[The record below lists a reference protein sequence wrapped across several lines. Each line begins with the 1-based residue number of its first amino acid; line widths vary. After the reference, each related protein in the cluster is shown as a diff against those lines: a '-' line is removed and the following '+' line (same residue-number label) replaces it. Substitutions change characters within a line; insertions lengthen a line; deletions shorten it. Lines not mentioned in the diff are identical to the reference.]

1 MCVRRGVNVNLNRRT
16 ISFGTLALA
25 TLALGALIGCGC
37 GPKAPEGP
45 EGSDNTTPPTNTE
58 TLRGRPAPEKD
69 GPKIEGDVIKIGLV
83 ASQNG
88 DLIPWGTDCI
98 NGSQLAVDQINAA
111 GGIDGKRVQLLI
123 EDSNSSP
130 EGGKSAAEK
139 LASQGVVGILG
150 EVASG
155 ITQLMA
161 QVSYDNGLPHIAVGA
176 TKTTITDYGSNVF
189 RVCYTDDFQG
199 PVMAKFAYET
209 LGLRNVAIMTDVK
222 LPYSEYLTKTFKE
235 YFIKLGGTI
244 VAEASYE
251 SKQTTFTAQ
260 LSNIKSK
267 SPGGIFLSGYFNEV
281 GPIVRQAG
289 QSGLTGVKYFGGDG
303 WDSSEIIES
312 GGDAIVGGF
321 FCNHYNE
328 HEKRAEVQDFLAA
341 WKKKYNGKMPGTTMG
356 ALGYDAAALM
366 MDAIKRASTKD
377 ARGII
382 AALEETT
389 NFKGVSG
396 SITLKGMGG
405 NPAKP
410 ALVVEVT
417 KTGFVPRK
425 SFEYSEI
432 YGSN

>member
-1 MCVRRGVNVNLNRRT
+1 MKLQNRF
-16 ISFGTLALA
+16 SSLA
-25 TLALGALIGCGC
+25 TTVFAVVSMAVLFGCNSKPPADNGGNGGTDPGPGA
-37 GPKAPEGP
+37 EV
-45 EGSDNTTPPTNTE
+45 T
-58 TLRGRPAPEKD
+58 RGRPDPLVN
-69 GPKIEGDVIKIGLV
+69 GPAITGDVIKIGLV

-88 DLIPWGTDCI
+88 DLRPWGDDNI
-98 NGSQLAVDQINAA
+98 KGSQLAVDLINAA
-111 GGIDGKRVQLLI
+111 GGIDGKKVQLLI

-161 QVSYDNGLPHIAVGA
+161 QVTYDNGLPHIAVGA
-176 TKTTITDYGSNVF
+176 TKTTITDWGSNVF

-222 LPYSEYLTKTFKE
+222 LPYSEYLSKTFKD
-235 YFIKLGGTI
+235 YFVKLGGNI
-244 VAEASYE
+244 VTEASYE
-251 SKQTTFTAQ
+251 SKSTTFTAQ

-267 SPGGIFLSGYFNEV
+267 NPEGIFLSGYFNEV
-281 GPIVRQAG
+281 GPIVRQAA
-289 QSGLTGVKYFGGDG
+289 QAGLTNVKYFGGDG
-303 WDSSEIIES
+303 WDSSQLIES

-328 HEKRAEVQDFLAA
+328 KEDRKEVQDFLAA
-341 WKKKYNGKMPGTTMG
+341 WKAKYNGSMPGTTMG

-366 MDAIKRASTKD
+366 MDAIKRATTKD
-377 ARGII
+377 GPGII
-382 AALEETT
+382 AAIEATE
-389 NFKGVSG
+389 NFRGVSG
-396 SITLKGMGG
+396 NITLKGMGG

-417 KTGFVPRK
+417 KTGFIPRK
-425 SFEYSEI
+425 TFEYSEI

>member
-1 MCVRRGVNVNLNRRT
+1 MFNQRFLS
-16 ISFGTLALA
+16 IGTLAVAALA
-25 TLALGALIGCGC
+25 AAGLVGC
-37 GPKAPEGP
+37 GPKGP
-45 EGSDNTTPPTNTE
+45 EGNGTPDDKTPENTE
-58 TLRGRPAPEKD
+58 ALRGRPAPEVD
-69 GPKIEGDVIKIGLV
+69 GPSITGDVIKIGLV
-83 ASQNG
+83 ASQTG
-88 DLIPWGTDCI
+88 DLVPWGKDCI
-98 NGSQLAVDQINAA
+98 DGAQLAVDLVNKS
-111 GGIDGKRVQLLI
+111 GGIDGKQVQLI
-123 EDSNSSP
+123 VEDSNSSP

-222 LPYSEYLTKTFKE
+222 LPYSEYLTKTFKQK
-235 YFIKLGGTI
+235 FTDLGGTI
-244 VAEASYE
+244 VAEAEYE

-267 SPGGIFLSGYFNEV
+267 SPEGIFLSGYFNEV
-281 GPIVRQAG
+281 GPIVRQAA

-303 WDSSEIIES
+303 WDSTELITS

-328 HEKRAEVQDFLAA
+328 KEDRAEVKDFLAA
-341 WKKKYNGKMPGTTMG
+341 WKSKYNGGVPGTTMG

-377 ARGII
+377 AKGII
-382 AALEETT
+382 AALEDTVD
-389 NFKGVSG
+389 FKAVSG
-396 SITLKGMGG
+396 NITLKGMGG

-425 SFEYSEI
+425 SFAYKDI

>member
-1 MCVRRGVNVNLNRRT
+1 MAALSLAAIMGGCSPKGGETTNNGGGDNV
-16 ISFGTLALA
+16 A
-25 TLALGALIGCGC
+25 TT
-37 GPKAPEGP
+37 
-45 EGSDNTTPPTNTE
+45 DTNTE
-58 TLRGRPAPEKD
+58 AVRGRPAPKVE
-69 GPKIEGDVIKIGLV
+69 GPKIEGDTIKIGLV

-98 NGSQLAVDQINAA
+98 NGAQLAVAQVNAA
-111 GGIDGKRVQLLI
+111 GGIDGKKVQLLI
-123 EDSNSSP
+123 EDSASTP

-139 LASQGVVGILG
+139 LASQGVAGLLG

-176 TKTTITDYGSNVF
+176 TKTTITDWGSNVF

-222 LPYSEYLTKTFKE
+222 QPYSQYLSKTFRE
-235 YFIKLGGTI
+235 YFTKLGGTI
-244 VAEASYE
+244 VDEASYE

-260 LSNIKSK
+260 LSNLKSK
-267 SPGGIFLSGYFNEV
+267 NPEGIFLSGYFNEV
-281 GPIVRQAG
+281 GPIIKQAG
-289 QSGLTGVKYFGGDG
+289 QAGLTNVKYFGGDG
-303 WDSSEIIES
+303 WDSSEIIRS
-312 GGDAIVGGF
+312 GGAAIVGGF

-328 HEKRAEVQDFLAA
+328 NEDRQEVKDFLAA
-341 WKKKYNGKMPGTTMG
+341 WKQKYNSTPGTTMG

-366 MDAIKRASTKD
+366 MDAIKRAATKD
-377 ARGII
+377 AAGII
-382 AALEETT
+382 AAIEATEG
-389 NFKGVSG
+389 FKGVSG
-396 SITLKGMGG
+396 SITMKGMGG

-417 KTGFVPRK
+417 KDGFVPRK
-425 SFEYSEI
+425 TFQYDEI